1 MKERTIWMEFVT
13 VNQGTQ
19 LRIYRNFAQLI
30 KIKYIEDSIETTLIV
45 GGRFRDLPLLPNY
58 GKIYQI

>member
-19 LRIYRNFAQLI
+19 LRIYRNFGQLI
-30 KIKYIEDSIETTLIV
+30 KIEFFEDSIETTLIV
-45 GGRFRDLPLLPNY
+45 GGRF
-58 GKIYQI
+58 